1 MTGIDMKKLN
11 SETAEKMVEKLR
23 EKNRNEFIDKH
34 MSDDPFLK
42 GHHLTAASYHYAL
55 VRLEEMIRAVLR
67 GESIDKYF
75 EGL

>member
-1 MTGIDMKKLN
+1 MKKLN
-11 SETAEKMVEKLR
+11 AETAEKLVENLR

-34 MSDDPFLK
+34 LSDDPFLK
-42 GHHLTAASYHYAL
+42 GHHLTSASYHYAL
-55 VRLEEMIRAVLR
+55 VRLEDAMRAVLR